1 MYGDIYKNKTVCV
14 TGHTGFKGSWL
25 CEWLLMMGANVV
37 GYGLNPPSQ
46 PAHAVELHLN
56 ERLTA
61 DIRSDVQSLS
71 DIQAMLQT
79 YQPDFI
85 FHLAAQPIV
94 RRSFDQPYETIR
106 TNCMG
111 SLNVLEAVRQENHPC
126 VVIMVTSDKVYENV
140 EWVHGYRESDLLGG
154 HDPYSASKACAE
166 TVISAYRRS
175 FFQRFDDPA
184 QAAIAVASAR
194 GGNVIGGGDWA
205 DDRIVPDCM
214 RYLSKGETIPIRN
227 RIATRPWQHVLELL
241 NGYLRLGAE
250 IYRALYA
257 AAAPEIQSGSIRF
270 ARAFNFGPNL
280 TSNRTVG
287 ELVQEICKHWPGKWQ
302 DFSETNLM
310 YEAYKLHLSID
321 KSYHILKWKPLWDFK
336 ATIRHTVEWYK
347 KYYDK
352 KNPEY
357 DFVKDLT
364 HQYIEL
370 YQKEWESRQQAEC
383 V

>member
-1 MYGDIYKNKTVCV
+1 MYDDIYKNKTVCV

-25 CEWLLMMGANVV
+25 CEWLLRMGAHVA
-37 GYGLNPPSQ
+37 GYALEPPSA
-46 PAHAVELHLN
+46 PSHAVALHLG

-71 DIQAMLQT
+71 DVQAMLQT

-111 SLNVLEAVRQENHPC
+111 SLNVLEAVRQENRPC

-140 EWVHGYRESDLLGG
+140 EWVHAYRENDLLGG

-166 TVISAYRRS
+166 TVISTYRRS
-175 FFQRFDDPA
+175 FFQRFDDPS

-205 DDRIVPDCM
+205 EDRIVPDCM
-214 RYLSKGETIPIRN
+214 RHLAKQETIPIRN
-227 RIATRPWQHVLELL
+227 RVATRPWQHVLELL

-250 IYRALYA
+250 IYHALYGR
-257 AAAPEIQSGSIRF
+257 EHRDLERLGTLCS
-270 ARAFNFGPNL
+270 AFNFGPNL
-280 TSNRTVG
+280 TSNRTVA
-287 ELVQEICKHWPGKWQ
+287 ELVQEILKHWPGTWQ
-302 DFSETNLM
+302 DFSEPNLKH
-310 YEAYKLHLSID
+310 EAYKLHLSID
-321 KSYHILKWKPLWDFK
+321 KSYHLLNWKPLWDFQT
-336 ATIRHTVEWYK
+336 TIKHTVEWYMT
-347 KYYDK
+347 YYDK
-352 KNPEY
+352 SYPEPE
-357 DFVKDLT
+357 FVRDLT
-364 HQYIEL
+364 RQYIEL
-370 YQKEWESRQQAEC
+370 YQKEWESRQQVEC
-383 V
+383 I